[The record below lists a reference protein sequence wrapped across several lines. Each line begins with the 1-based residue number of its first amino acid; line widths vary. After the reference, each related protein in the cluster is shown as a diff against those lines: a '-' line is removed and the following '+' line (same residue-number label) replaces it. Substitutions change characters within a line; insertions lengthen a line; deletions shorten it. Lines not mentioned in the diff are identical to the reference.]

1 MNSIAKRL
9 SHLCRQSNENRY
21 GGIRFV
27 VLIRPKPGYQNLN
40 HNLPKIESRGL
51 VLRLLRKFTCMVAA
65 SIMFAPIASLAD
77 SPLVIR
83 NVDILDVETGSY
95 RRNQNLIV
103 QDGLITKIG
112 ASDSIQAPDD
122 SDIIDASGRILMPGL
137 TDAHAHLTERDIGLF
152 LANGITSVRE
162 MNGSPTHL
170 RLRENIALGD
180 VLGPRV
186 LVSSPLITGRELRFR
201 HELVED
207 PVRVADLIAQLAN
220 EAYDYI
226 KIYDDLSLDSYAAI
240 VESASQHSISLA
252 GHIPESVGLKGV
264 LSAGQMLEHNE
275 KIVVDVLGYDF
286 SDLSGLENAA
296 QAISESGVSVTP
308 TLAVHEFMSDRRN
321 PEIALRMTAEELA
334 YVDDDILMWW
344 RSVFES
350 ENGRELHEQDSVVP
364 PFLAAQ
370 RRLVRELAK
379 RGVPILVGTDTP
391 NPLMIPGF
399 SLHDELAALVRAGL
413 TPMDAI
419 RSATLVPGQQL
430 AWTARIGKVE
440 VGYAADVILI
450 DGDPLVDL
458 SLLRRPS
465 AVITNGIWLD
475 RRAIDAMLQQALRR

>member
-1 MNSIAKRL
+1 
-9 SHLCRQSNENRY
+9 
-21 GGIRFV
+21 
-27 VLIRPKPGYQNLN
+27 
-40 HNLPKIESRGL
+40 
-51 VLRLLRKFTCMVAA
+51 
-65 SIMFAPIASLAD
+65 
-77 SPLVIR
+77 
-83 NVDILDVETGSY
+83 
-95 RRNQNLIV
+95 
-103 QDGLITKIG
+103 
-112 ASDSIQAPDD
+112 
-122 SDIIDASGRILMPGL
+122 
-137 TDAHAHLTERDIGLF
+137 
-152 LANGITSVRE
+152 

-186 LVSSPLITGRELRFR
+186 LVSSPLITGRELRYR

-220 EAYDYI
+220 EGYDYI

-240 VESASQHSISLA
+240 AESANQQGVSLA
-252 GHIPESVGLKGV
+252 GHIPESVGLEGV

-286 SDLSGLENAA
+286 SDLSGLEKAA
-296 QAISESGVSVTP
+296 QAIAESGVSVTP

-344 RSVFES
+344 RSVFGS
-350 ENGRELHEQDSVVP
+350 EHGRELDEQDSDPP

-370 RRLVRELAK
+370 RRLLRELAE

-419 RSATLVPGQQL
+419 RSATMVPGQQL
-430 AWTARIGKVE
+430 AWTAHIGKVE

-450 DGDPLVDL
+450 DGDPLDDL
-458 SLLRRPS
+458 SLLRRPNG
-465 AVITNGIWLD
+465 VIANGIWLD
-475 RRAIDAMLQQALRR
+475 RRALDAMLQQALRR